1 MSLDDPPTY
10 YFNDINY
17 NGSFYGTNPTTGAG
31 GGISTS
37 YANANYLKR
46 TGNNILSTAL
56 STTFTGALNS
66 NSGITT
72 PLIKALNYVNYNAR
86 VYPPELVAGATI
98 SGTTSTVIIG
108 KLVTTQSYT
117 VEDQGIAYGLG
128 KYILYGSPLF
138 IGYQLSGLIDNNLTA
153 GAPTSVAWAGG
164 NYASG
169 VYKYNTGIDS
179 TYFGDWFII
188 KYPNP
193 IILRKYEIYQV
204 YITECP
210 AEFKIY
216 GSSDGVNFIEIP
228 EASQLTRLTSA
239 DYIGGKYTRT
249 ISGLTTP
256 YLYYGMCV
264 NKLTGT
270 NVATDLM
277 HFAEFKLYGDESVM
291 NTTSDILKFNGSMY
305 VTQRSNYS
313 SINQYPPRLYDS
325 VTAESSMTFL
335 GQTGVIFQQLVLNY
349 SIGSYGTGNYNI
361 YSSSGL
367 STYDKKYLFDYNTDT
382 TSLTLTGAWATNKY
396 TAGNYNGSSN
406 INGYLGDWLVIN
418 TPQSILLKYYY
429 IVGRNVSGNL
439 ASAPGVWK
447 VYGSTDGLTFEEIPD
462 AHQLTR
468 YTVSDYTNNNNS
480 FIKQVTNQTKYY
492 NWFGFCFNKI
502 TGSDEYLLL
511 KEISIYGI

>member
-128 KYILYGSPLF
+128 KYILYSSPLYS
-138 IGYQLSGLIDNNLTA
+138 GYQLSGLIDNNLTP
-153 GAPTSVAWAGG
+153 GSPSSTAWAAN
-164 NYASG
+164 NYSYG
-169 VYKYNTGIDS
+169 VFNYNTGIDS

-193 IILRKYEIYQV
+193 IILRKYEIYPIFV
-204 YITECP
+204 SNEAP
-210 AEFKIY
+210 GEFKIY

-228 EASQLTRLTSA
+228 EASQLTRLTA
-239 DYIGGKYTRT
+239 TDYTNGGNKYTKT

-256 YLYYGMCV
+256 YLYYGVCV
-264 NKLTGT
+264 NKTVGT
-270 NVATDLM
+270 TITSNLM

-325 VTAESSMTFL
+325 ATTQSVGSIL
-335 GQTGVIFQQLVLNY
+335 GQSVKTQSITLNY
-349 SIGSYGTGNYNI
+349 TTGTLGTGTYNLYMSTAYDDAWLPAANAFNFITTGNDCITNLPNFNTSGVYNNATPNYI
-361 YSSSGL
+361 MSG
-367 STYDKKYLFDYNTDT
+367 
-382 TSLTLTGAWATNKY
+382 
-396 TAGNYNGSSN
+396 YNGEFVI
-406 INGYLGDWLVIN
+406 INLPRPI
-418 TPQSILLKYYY
+418 ILKYYSFY
-429 IVGRNVSGNL
+429 MRRVN
-439 ASAPGVWK
+439 GVTESRTYAEWK
-447 VYGSTDGLTFEEIPD
+447 CYGSNDGITFEEI
-462 AHQLTR
+462 
-468 YTVSDYTNNNNS
+468 S
-480 FIKQVTNQTKYY
+480 KVTN
-492 NWFGFCFNKI
+492 
-502 TGSDEYLLL
+502 
-511 KEISIYGI
+511 